1 MEKQE
6 REEAPAPRNKV
17 TEGQRADVERRFG
30 PYRRPTEVTIPKFEA
45 IQKKCQELAL
55 LIHDICPFS
64 QQKAT
69 ALTQLEMCKMSAN
82 AAIAIHTPETT
93 TPQGGSSC

>member
-1 MEKQE
+1 MQTINNDSQIGSYKHAQE
-6 REEAPAPRNKV
+6 EIKA
-17 TEGQRADVERRFG
+17 VERSAIEKRFG

-45 IQKKCQELAL
+45 IQQKCLELAL
-55 LIHDICPFS
+55 LINEMCPHS

-82 AAIAIHTPETT
+82 AAIAIHTPSTT
-93 TPQGGSSC
+93 T